1 VEDYMR
7 DVDGRLSLSLA
18 LKLLPQL
25 EESILN
31 LILD

>member
-1 VEDYMR
+1 MR
-7 DVDGRLSLSLA
+7 DVDGGLSLSLA

-25 EESILN
+25 EESIFY